1 MYNKVITFN
10 ALIAYMNIHEEALCL
25 LIFDF

>member
-1 MYNKVITFN
+1 MFNEVITFN
-10 ALIAYMNIHEEALCL
+10 AFIAYMNIHEEALYL

>member
-1 MYNKVITFN
+1 MFNEVITFK
-10 ALIAYMNIHEEALCL
+10 AFIAYMNIHEEALCL

>member
-1 MYNKVITFN
+1 MFNEVTTFN
-10 ALIAYMNIHEEALCL
+10 AFIAYMNIHEEALCL

>member
-1 MYNKVITFN
+1 MFNEVITFN
-10 ALIAYMNIHEEALCL
+10 AFIAYMNIHEEALCL